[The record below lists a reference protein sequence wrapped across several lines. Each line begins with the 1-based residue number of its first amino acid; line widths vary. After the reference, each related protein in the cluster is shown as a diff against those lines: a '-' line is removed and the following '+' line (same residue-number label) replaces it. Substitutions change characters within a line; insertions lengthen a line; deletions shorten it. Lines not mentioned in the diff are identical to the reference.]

1 MPHGNKPRGSRG
13 KTTTKR
19 HWARE
24 SARPAEEQ
32 ASRLNKAI
40 QRSKELFLNCAPA
53 EQQEQSQIEG
63 TVLNQLAA
71 SEQAVNT
78 GASSSEPPPCIP
90 CGVQHTGTIPVSID
104 SDSDQALS
112 SPEEGP
118 SSAEDTNTQAG
129 ATAGIQLTT
138 GERSAP
144 NGRLIITTRLS
155 KNLI

>member
-1 MPHGNKPRGSRG
+1 MSSSPGGIEGQSG
-13 KTTTKR
+13 L
-19 HWARE
+19 
-24 SARPAEEQ
+24 PAPTD
-32 ASRLNKAI
+32 K
-40 QRSKELFLNCAPA
+40 
-53 EQQEQSQIEG
+53 QEQTTPS
-63 TVLNQLAA
+63 
-71 SEQAVNT
+71 
-78 GASSSEPPPCIP
+78 
-90 CGVQHTGTIPVSID
+90 GVISVSID

-118 SSAEDTNTQAG
+118 SSAKDTNTQAG